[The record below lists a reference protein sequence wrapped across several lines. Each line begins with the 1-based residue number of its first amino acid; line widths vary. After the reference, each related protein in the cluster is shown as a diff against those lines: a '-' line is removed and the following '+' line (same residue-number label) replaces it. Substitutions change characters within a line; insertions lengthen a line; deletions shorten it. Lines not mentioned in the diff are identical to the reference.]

1 MSLLYNQEYAI
12 HQVRTRFLAS
22 VKDNVGERLINL
34 NQNVFNVPGYKI
46 AGWPRP
52 SETENYNRRAHSPPI
67 PAGGSTDYF
76 AALPRSAALERPK
89 IFDDED
95 SESKTMGK
103 GAAAGS
109 HGSLRNF
116 HRQSDQQRSGS
127 AGRVEDDDSSDL
139 SDESDI
145 DEEVG
150 SRTQHIKFPK
160 MPVRQRAGSSPTHY
174 ANHANPRLLVT
185 SPGKSTISRTRSGS
199 HGMMEYERSKKIAG
213 TDDDDALNLLS
224 HRIDE
229 DTQAFKQL
237 AQQLRASPATSFRNQ
252 NEIDFDSDEDLEGDD
267 DEDDASSTVSSDFTG
282 AVTANSTLLESN
294 AGTPPPL
301 FNGLQ
306 INKASTALPP
316 LPPPRPISVIQP
328 VSLLTQLIRANEQEM
343 QHPLDMYTKFSGK
356 GDMKAAGPVLRRF
369 GQSNDSNA
377 PLRLRIYC
385 PFSTERLKFVEVIVK
400 RSIVEEGMKVETVV
414 ADAVGYILYRYREED
429 RQPPL
434 TEEQYNVNKWS
445 LHIMDEPG
453 EPDEDFPP
461 LDRTRAI
468 SAYQLED
475 LVLVEASK
483 AQFEEN
489 ERLFPSPKVEKK
501 AEVKK
506 PGTPGG
512 GGAAAPAAVTT
523 AAPPSGPTS
532 SPIPAKA
539 TQTPTKPADAPVIIN
554 QSGIRQG
561 AASHLRV
568 HFNTPD
574 VRDQS
579 VVIRITSDTYI
590 GEVLGIVCKKK
601 SVDPARHI
609 LKLHGTQTVVPLD
622 RTVKDLEGRGE
633 LELVIRGPFDP
644 ITDKNGSPGVVNHQT
659 GSLFGKN
666 AAKRHTLLS
675 QSITAH
681 DVLSSA
687 GYQKF
692 TVWRKMPMSFISR
705 HERVLAIDGEYVH
718 IMPSDQNKT
727 LFDSPKTT
735 SIHVSSIIGC
745 KQSRKAPLNFKIIA
759 MKSREWKR
767 YAFEAMSPSQAAD
780 IVEALKKQTSAYRM
794 DKEA

>member
-1 MSLLYNQEYAI
+1 MTMSLLYNQEYAI

-22 VKDNVGERLINL
+22 VKDSVGERLINL

-52 SETENYNRRAHSPPI
+52 SETENYNRRAYSPPI
-67 PAGGSTDYF
+67 PAGGTTDYF

-89 IFDDED
+89 IFDEEAD
-95 SESKTMGK
+95 SETRPMGK
-103 GAAAGS
+103 GVAAGS

-116 HRQSDQQRSGS
+116 HQQSDQQRPMGQ
-127 AGRVEDDDSSDL
+127 VDDDDSSDL
-139 SDESDI
+139 SDESDV

-174 ANHANPRLLVT
+174 ANHANPRLLIT
-185 SPGKSTISRTRSGS
+185 SPGKSTSSRTRSGS
-199 HGMMEYERSKKIAG
+199 HGMMEYERSKRITG
-213 TDDDDALNLLS
+213 TDDDALNLLS

-267 DEDDASSTVSSDFTG
+267 DEDDASTISSDFAG
-282 AVTANSTLLESN
+282 AVTASSTLMVSN
-294 AGTPPPL
+294 TGTPPPL
-301 FNGLQ
+301 FNGIQ
-306 INKASTALPP
+306 MNKASTALPP

-328 VSLLTQLIRANEQEM
+328 VSLLTQLIKANQEEM
-343 QHPLDMYTKFSGK
+343 QHPLDVYTKFSGK
-356 GDMKAAGPVLRRF
+356 GDMKATGPVLRRF
-369 GQSNDSNA
+369 GQSTDSSA
-377 PLRLRIYC
+377 PLRLRVYC

-400 RSIVEEGMKVETVV
+400 RSIIEDGIKVETVV
-414 ADAVGYILYRYREED
+414 ADTLGYILYRYREED

-434 TEEQYNVNKWS
+434 TEEQCNVNKWS

-461 LDRTRAI
+461 LERTRAI

-489 ERLFPSPKVEKK
+489 ERLFPSPKVEPKV
-501 AEVKK
+501 EPKK
-506 PGTPGG
+506 PTTPGG
-512 GGAAAPAAVTT
+512 TG
-523 AAPPSGPTS
+523 PPSGPNS
-532 SPIPAKA
+532 SPVPAKA
-539 TQTPTKPADAPVIIN
+539 TQTPTKPADAPLVIN
-554 QSGIRQG
+554 QSGTRQG
-561 AASHLRV
+561 ALSHLKI
-568 HFNTPD
+568 FCNTPE
-574 VRDQS
+574 VHDQS
-579 VVIRITSDTYI
+579 VVLRITSDTYI
-590 GEVLGIVCKKK
+590 GEVLDSICKKK
-601 SVDPARHI
+601 NIDPTRHI
-609 LKLHGTQTVVPLD
+609 LRVLGTTTVVPLD
-622 RTVKDLEGRGE
+622 RMVKDLDGRGE
-633 LELVIRGPFDP
+633 LELVVRGPFDP
-644 ITDKNGSPGVVNHQT
+644 ITDKNASPGVVNQQT

-735 SIHVSSIIGC
+735 SIHISSIIGC

-767 YAFEAMSPSQAAD
+767 YAFEAMSPPQAAD
-780 IVEALKKQTSAYRM
+780 IVEAIKKQISAYKM